1 MTWHECA
8 LVGKRPLVNLI
19 YSLFIPFPMQP
30 FLRFCVGLDISK
42 DDLQVCLSVIDTD
55 GRVTI
60 KGTTKVTNQ
69 PAGFVV
75 LMSWVNKHR
84 KLELPIR
91 YVMESTGVYHE
102 AIAWHLYQHDQ
113 SISILLPNKAKY
125 YLKSLGYK
133 SKNDKIDAQG
143 LSRMGLEQ
151 QLSLWQPLS
160 KNIYQLRLLTR
171 QHQRLQE
178 LKTQCTNQ
186 QHALQH
192 SAISDLLITKQLTK
206 LVDVYQQ
213 QLAALEVAM
222 RQLIHQ
228 DPILDARV
236 QRLIQVK
243 GLGLLSVSVMVAE
256 TNGFEGFPNQRNL
269 VSYAGYDVVENQSG
283 TRSGKTHISKKG
295 NHRIRRVLHLPA
307 FNAVRYGEPACQALF
322 ERVYQRTG
330 IKMKAYVAVQ
340 KKLLLLAYS
349 LWRNQTD
356 YDPHYLSAA
365 SNVSLET
372 NTLRQ
377 EDKKIVPASGTTQD
391 QRVETE
397 LSYS

>member
-1 MTWHECA
+1 
-8 LVGKRPLVNLI
+8 
-19 YSLFIPFPMQP
+19 MQP

-42 DDLQVCLSVIDTD
+42 DDLQVCLSVIDAD
-55 GRVTI
+55 GRVTV
-60 KGTTKVTNQ
+60 KGTTKVANQ
-69 PAGFVV
+69 LSGFTT
-75 LMSWVNKHR
+75 LMNWVSRHH
-84 KLELPIR
+84 KLDLPLR

-102 AIAWHLYQHDQ
+102 AVAWHLYQHDQ
-113 SISILLPNKAKY
+113 SISILLPNQAKY

-133 SKNDKIDAQG
+133 SKNDKLDAQG

-151 QLSLWQPLS
+151 QLPLWKPLS

-192 SAISDLLITKQLTK
+192 SAVTDLLITKQLSK
-206 LVDVYQQ
+206 LIDLYQQ
-213 QLAALEVAM
+213 QLAAIEVAM
-222 RQLIHQ
+222 RQLIQQ
-228 DPILDARV
+228 DSILNDQV

-243 GLGLLSVSVMVAE
+243 GLGLLSVSVLIAE

-283 TRSGKTHISKKG
+283 TRSGKTRISKQG

-307 FNAVRYGEPACQALF
+307 FNAVRFGEPSCQALF

-340 KKLLLLAYS
+340 KKLLLLVYS
-349 LWRNQTD
+349 LWRNQSD
-356 YDPHYLSAA
+356 YDPTYLLATSTRPE
-365 SNVSLET
+365 SNVSL
-372 NTLRQ
+372 L
-377 EDKKIVPASGTTQD
+377 DCKKIAPTSGTTRD
-391 QRVETE
+391 QLVETE
-397 LSYS
+397 LSYL